1 MEEILKRQE
10 IKRLGIYVVPES
22 PRYAMNTALNMRH
35 KIQKKLEPRLG
46 RNRAEKWAVRIV
58 MLFEEPLKV
67 ILCKEG
73 TAEIETSTQG

>member
-1 MEEILKRQE
+1 MEEVIKRQE

-22 PRYAMNTALNMRH
+22 QQYAMNTALNMRQ

-58 MLFEEPLKV
+58 MIFGEPLKV
-67 ILCKEG
+67 ILH
-73 TAEIETSTQG
+73 

>member
-1 MEEILKRQE
+1 MEEVIKRQE

-22 PRYAMNTALNMRH
+22 QQYAMNTALNIRH
-35 KIQKKLEPRLG
+35 RIQKKLEPRLG

-67 ILCKEG
+67 ILH
-73 TAEIETSTQG
+73 

>member
-1 MEEILKRQE
+1 MEEVIKRQA

-22 PRYAMNTALNMRH
+22 QQYSINTALNIRH
-35 KIQKKLEPRLG
+35 RIQKKLEPRLG

-67 ILCKEG
+67 ILH
-73 TAEIETSTQG
+73 

>member
-1 MEEILKRQE
+1 MEKILKRQE

-22 PRYAMNTALNMRH
+22 QRYAMNTALNMRH

-58 MLFEEPLKV
+58 MIFEEPLKV
-67 ILCKEG
+67 ILC
-73 TAEIETSTQG
+73 

>member
-1 MEEILKRQE
+1 MEEVIKRQE

-22 PRYAMNTALNMRH
+22 QQYAMNTALNIRH
-35 KIQKKLEPRLG
+35 RIQKKLEPRLG

-67 ILCKEG
+67 IFH
-73 TAEIETSTQG
+73 